1 MKIKNQKANIKSQ
14 KSEGE
19 SLALLPFAFCLLP
32 FDLPKRIFVLLT
44 AFALSISAQIWL
56 DQQNRLPLIPEDTLY
71 VRSSE
76 ILKRSSLGFTGLMAD
91 AYWINTTLYFGE
103 KFQQQRLTGEQ
114 FDVRRLELLKPMLEL
129 VTELDP
135 RHVAAYRFGGFFLQY
150 DNPAEAI
157 NFLQR
162 GIRNN
167 PNEWRLYQDLGFTLW
182 RMGKFRDAAGAY
194 LRGSQV
200 PGAPAWLQPMA
211 ATVLAKGG
219 DRETARQMFQRLYEE
234 SNDGFVRQVCEEQL
248 QLLNNP
254 QSAIR
259 NPQSQQ

>member
-1 MKIKNQKANIKSQ
+1 MKTLRWTLLLVVSF
-14 KSEGE
+14 
-19 SLALLPFAFCLLP
+19 SLSA
-32 FDLPKRIFVLLT
+32 T
-44 AFALSISAQIWL
+44 AQSWL
-56 DQQNRLPLIPEDTLY
+56 DAQNRLPLVAEDALY
-71 VRSSE
+71 VRSGE
-76 ILKRSSLGFTGLMAD
+76 VLKRASLGFTGLMAD

-135 RHVAAYRFGGFFLQY
+135 RHVAAYRFGGFFLLY
-150 DNPAEAI
+150 DNPAEAV
-157 NFLQR
+157 NFIQR

-182 RMGKFRDAAGAY
+182 RLGDFRAAADAY
-194 LRGSQV
+194 LRGSQA

-234 SNDGFVRQVCEEQL
+234 SDDGFVRQVCEEQL

-254 QSAIR
+254 QSQR
-259 NPQSQQ
+259 

>member
-1 MKIKNQKANIKSQ
+1 MKSTGSVPRAVASVF
-14 KSEGE
+14 SSAGAY
-19 SLALLPFAFCLLP
+19 LALVVGL
-32 FDLPKRIFVLLT
+32 
-44 AFALSISAQIWL
+44 ALSVTAQNWL
-56 DQQNRLPLIPEDTLY
+56 DAENRLPLIPEDTLY

-76 ILKRSSLGFTGLMAD
+76 VLKRASLGFTGLMAD

-114 FDVRRLELLKPMLEL
+114 FDVRRLDLLKPMLEL

-157 NFLQR
+157 NFIQR

-167 PNEWRLYQDLGFTLW
+167 PNDWRLYQDLGFTLW
-182 RMGKFRDAAGAY
+182 RLGRFRDAAGAY
-194 LRGSQV
+194 LRGSQTL
-200 PGAPAWLQPMA
+200 GAPAWLQPMA

-234 SNDGFVRQVCEEQL
+234 SDDAFVRQVCEEQL
-248 QLLNNP
+248 LLL
-254 QSAIR
+254 
-259 NPQSQQ
+259 QQQKESNGTN

>member
-1 MKIKNQKANIKSQ
+1 M
-14 KSEGE
+14 KSEPVPRAVASGFSSTGAFLVLAA
-19 SLALLPFAFCLLP
+19 SLALSVA
-32 FDLPKRIFVLLT
+32 
-44 AFALSISAQIWL
+44 AQNWL
-56 DQQNRLPLIPEDTLY
+56 DAEHRLPLIPEDALY
-71 VRSSE
+71 IRSSE
-76 ILKRSSLGFTGLMAD
+76 ILKRASLGFTGLTAD

-103 KFQQQRLTGEQ
+103 KFQQQRLTGEP
-114 FDVRRLELLKPMLEL
+114 FDVSRLDLLKPMLEL

-150 DNPAEAI
+150 DDPAAAI
-157 NFLQR
+157 NFIQR

-167 PNEWRLYQDLGFTLW
+167 PNEWRLYQDLGFALW
-182 RMGKFRDAAGAY
+182 RLGEFRQAADAY
-194 LRGSQV
+194 LRGSRA

-234 SNDGFVRQVCEEQL
+234 SSDGFVRQVCEEQL
-248 QLLNNP
+248 RLLNNP

-259 NPQSQQ
+259 NPQSR

>member
-1 MKIKNQKANIKSQ
+1 MKT
-14 KSEGE
+14 
-19 SLALLPFAFCLLP
+19 LRWALLLVVSFSLS
-32 FDLPKRIFVLLT
+32 VT
-44 AFALSISAQIWL
+44 AQHWL
-56 DQQNRLPLIPEDTLY
+56 DAQNRLPLAAEDTLY

-76 ILKRSSLGFTGLMAD
+76 ILKRASLGFTGLMAD

-157 NFLQR
+157 NFIQR

-167 PNEWRLYQDLGFTLW
+167 PDEWRLYQDLGFTLW
-182 RMGKFRDAAGAY
+182 RVGKFRDAAGAY
-194 LRGSQV
+194 LRGSQT
-200 PGAPAWLQPMA
+200 PGAPAWLKPMA

-234 SNDGFVRQVCEEQL
+234 NDDGFVRQVCQEQL
-248 QLLNNP
+248 QLLQTNNQTP
-254 QSAIR
+254 INDDGNR
-259 NPQSQQ
+259 N

>member
-1 MKIKNQKANIKSQ
+1 MKSTGSVPRAVASGSSSIGAY
-14 KSEGE
+14 
-19 SLALLPFAFCLLP
+19 LALVIA
-32 FDLPKRIFVLLT
+32 LT
-44 AFALSISAQIWL
+44 LSITAQTWL
-56 DQQNRLPLIPEDTLY
+56 DAENRLPLIPEDTLY
-71 VRSSE
+71 IRSSE
-76 ILKRSSLGFTGLMAD
+76 ILKRASLGFTGLMAD

-114 FDVRRLELLKPMLEL
+114 FDVRRLDLLKPMLEL

-157 NFLQR
+157 NFIQR
-162 GIRNN
+162 GIRDN
-167 PNEWRLYQDLGFTLW
+167 PNDWRLYQDLGFTLW
-182 RMGKFRDAAGAY
+182 RLGRFREAAAVY
-194 LRGSQV
+194 QRGSQT
-200 PGAPAWLQPMA
+200 PDAPAWLQPMA

-248 QLLNNP
+248 LLL
-254 QSAIR
+254 
-259 NPQSQQ
+259 QQQKER

>member
-1 MKIKNQKANIKSQ
+1 LTFDIY
-14 KSEGE
+14 
-19 SLALLPFAFCLLP
+19 LLP
-32 FDLPKRIFVLLT
+32 FDFSKWILALLLAFGASVT
-44 AFALSISAQIWL
+44 AQNWL
-56 DQQNRLPLIPEDTLY
+56 DAQNRVPLIPEDALY
-71 VRSSE
+71 IRSSE
-76 ILKRSSLGFTGLMAD
+76 ILKRASLGFTGLMAD

-114 FDVRRLELLKPMLEL
+114 FDVGRLELLKPMLEL

-135 RHVAAYRFGGFFLQY
+135 RHVAAYRFGGFFLLY

-157 NFLQR
+157 NFIQR

-182 RMGKFRDAAGAY
+182 RLGKFREAAAAY
-194 LRGSQV
+194 QRGSQT
-200 PGAPAWLQPMA
+200 PNAPAWLQPMA

-234 SNDGFVRQVCEEQL
+234 SEDGFVRQVCEEQL
-248 QLLNNP
+248 QLLKP
-254 QSAIR
+254 TTDHQSPIT
-259 NPQSQQ
+259 NEGN